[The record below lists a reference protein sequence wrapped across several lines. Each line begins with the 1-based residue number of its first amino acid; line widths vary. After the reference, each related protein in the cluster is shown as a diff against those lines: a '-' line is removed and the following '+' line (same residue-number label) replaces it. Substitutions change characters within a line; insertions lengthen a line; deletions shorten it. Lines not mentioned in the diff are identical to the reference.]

1 MKTVEFCNKY
11 NPCQSGREFALQFQT
26 MSEVWQACQRPDW
39 LFWILEKHAPLE
51 KEQSVKLAIA
61 FAEAALSYW
70 TNPDDLRPSQAI
82 EAARKWLNDP
92 SEENLSAAEA
102 AARAAAEATAEAARI
117 AAEAAAWAA
126 RVAAEAARVAAR
138 VAAEAAAEAAA
149 RAAAEATAEAARIAA
164 EAAACDEFRRV
175 VPNPFDK

>member
-102 AARAAAEATAEAARI
+102 ARAAAEATAWAPRSAR
-117 AAEAAAWAA
+117 
-126 RVAAEAARVAAR
+126 
-138 VAAEAAAEAAA
+138 
-149 RAAAEATAEAARIAA
+149 
-164 EAAACDEFRRV
+164 AAACDEFRRV